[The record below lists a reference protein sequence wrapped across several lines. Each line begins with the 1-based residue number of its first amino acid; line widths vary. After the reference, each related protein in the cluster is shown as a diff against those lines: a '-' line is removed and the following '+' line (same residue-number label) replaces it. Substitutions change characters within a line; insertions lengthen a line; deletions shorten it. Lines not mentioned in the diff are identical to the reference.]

1 MLALGIFF
9 YFLAKQLEAHRKTS
23 TFSQPQEDSLAMH
36 RTSTG
41 DSMMEEDPHENAK
54 QLEERR
60 QKLLQRQQEL
70 IEQKR
75 QVLKE
80 QEEIGKVIQSQK
92 EKLYGIDREN
102 DQALYAEEETR
113 VKRFMKLANAL
124 YVCDQDQSGK
134 SFFFSTIQYDALAYH
149 ISLLLYLASLF
160 SRKASSGTKFLVGET
175 RQK

>member
-1 MLALGIFF
+1 MHL
-9 YFLAKQLEAHRKTS
+9 
-23 TFSQPQEDSLAMH
+23 SQGKIG
-36 RTSTG
+36 RTSNEG
-41 DSMMEEDPHENAK
+41 SMMEEDPQENAK

-60 QKLLQRQQEL
+60 QKLIQRQQEL

-92 EKLYGIDREN
+92 EKLYGIDRDN
-102 DQALYAEEETR
+102 DQTLYVEEETK

-134 SFFFSTIQYDALAYH
+134 SFFTIVRCTHSSYKPSPLLSITFLQKSQQCHKGSSTLEKQDK
-149 ISLLLYLASLF
+149 S
-160 SRKASSGTKFLVGET
+160 
-175 RQK
+175 